1 MWIISTVICDWEI
14 LSSSVGLFDF
24 ISVYWNYWCVF
35 VLLGAFH
42 FQTVMDTNT
51 TNANDSFEQLL
62 NQFIPINQ
70 HWFSSDRAR
79 PRFRAGAVRPKRST
93 TLQRGAALRG
103 QYARILANFMS
114 KRFRKVRSVNRHVQS
129 VQSLEI
135 LKSSV
140 VAQDQKSL
148 YGLVGILDSDV
159 LSELTDEDPS
169 LCLMKR
175 ALFNW
180 DYEGFCRIDSY
191 LKSFWHCA
199 AVVDDCVFV
208 DNGIAIPMCLRK
220 PLLSRLLRSHAGI

>member
-1 MWIISTVICDWEI
+1 
-14 LSSSVGLFDF
+14 
-24 ISVYWNYWCVF
+24 
-35 VLLGAFH
+35 
-42 FQTVMDTNT
+42 MDTNT

-79 PRFRAGAVRPKRST
+79 PRLRAGAVRPKRLT

-103 QYARILANFMS
+103 QHARTFANFRS
-114 KRFRKVRSVNRHVQS
+114 KRLRKVRSVNRHVQS

-148 YGLVGILDSDV
+148 TGFEGILDSDV
-159 LSELTDEDPS
+159 LSELTDEDSS

-175 ALFNW
+175 ALINR
-180 DYEGFCRIDSY
+180 DNEGFYRIDSY

-199 AVVDDCVFV
+199 AVVDGCVV
-208 DNGIAIPMCLRK
+208 VVNRIAFPMCLRK
-220 PLLSRLLRSHAGI
+220 LLLSRLHRSHACQLAMVDVAQYTVASNASRFCPVM